1 MTEEKRGFIESN
13 SDFICGVYPTYRAW
27 AEALAMYQVAV
38 ANPFARIVSR
48 GPGLPLTFNP
58 WCIGPSRF
66 GYKSTP
72 LKDIVEPTIR
82 KAELYILPPRF
93 TVEGYYS
100 LIWKK
105 KITHAALIRD
115 ETSGMIV
122 ETHKQ
127 YLADELPFL
136 AELLDERLTGRVTV
150 THGEVPQ
157 RKIRV
162 NFATA
167 TTPHILSVLDA
178 NFWVQGLGNRLTPIY
193 YIKPVVNGVPAEQ
206 SYLTFHGFI
215 SQYADVLKKMYKT
228 KVEWVTP
235 DSDVKTKIQLE
246 EYSRREKAYG
256 EYYEDKLDILPG
268 MYFECQ
274 VHAQKIAA
282 LKAIDRQP
290 GIKDPIIE
298 MEDYD
303 WGMKWIT
310 ERFVEFEQLVK
321 DWISVQLRKK
331 TATIFTTPE
340 KRIYRILM
348 KTKYK
353 DGLTK
358 TRLNNLTHLTKDQ
371 REKAL
376 EKLIAEGTVEEITTF
391 VEGKPK
397 KAFRIKTN

>member
-1 MTEEKRGFIESN
+1 MTDFIESN

-27 AEALAMYQVAV
+27 AEALAMYQIAV

-72 LKDIVEPTIR
+72 LKYIAESTIR
-82 KAELYILPPRF
+82 KAGLYILNPRF
-93 TVEGYYS
+93 TVEGYYVN
-100 LIWKK
+100 IHKK

-115 ETSGMIV
+115 ETAGMV
-122 ETHKQ
+122 AETHKQ
-127 YLADELPFL
+127 YLADELTFL
-136 AELLDERLTGRVTV
+136 AELLDGRLTGRTTV
-150 THGEVPQ
+150 THGDIPGIE
-157 RKIRV
+157 IRV

-167 TTPHILSVLDA
+167 TTPHILSVLEA
-178 NFWVQGLGNRLTPIY
+178 SFWIQGLGNRLTPIY
-193 YIKPVVNGVPAEQ
+193 YIKPVDDSVPADPNP
-206 SYLTFHGFI
+206 LVFHGFI
-215 SQYADVLKKMYKT
+215 KQYADVLKKMYKT
-228 KVEWVTP
+228 KVEWITP
-235 DSDVKTKIQLE
+235 DSDVKTKIQVE
-246 EYSRREKAYG
+246 EYTRRKIAYG
-256 EYYEDKLDILPG
+256 EYYEDKLNILPG

-290 GIKDPIIE
+290 GVKEPTIS
-298 MEDYD
+298 MEDYN

-321 DWISVQLRKK
+321 DWVSIQLRKK
-331 TATIFTTPE
+331 TATIYTTPE
-340 KRIYRILM
+340 KMIYRILS

-353 DGLTK
+353 DGLTN
-358 TRLNNLTHLTKDQ
+358 TQLNNLTHLNKDQ
-371 REKAL
+371 RKTAL
-376 EKLIAEGTVEEITTF
+376 DKLIVEGTVEKGTKF

-397 KAFRIKTN
+397 KVYKIKIKS